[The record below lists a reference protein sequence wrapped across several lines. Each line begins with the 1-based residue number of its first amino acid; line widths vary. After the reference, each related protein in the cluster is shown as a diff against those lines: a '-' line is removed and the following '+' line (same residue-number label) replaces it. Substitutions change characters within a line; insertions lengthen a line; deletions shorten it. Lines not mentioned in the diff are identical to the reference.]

1 MRCDVYEWAIHIRD
15 KHVWRPDFFGSDD
28 TGPWRNIQGLKDI
41 SLVLTLVIVNVS
53 LFDGGKD

>member
-1 MRCDVYEWAIHIRD
+1 MFTNGQFIYGTNM
-15 KHVWRPDFFGSDD
+15 FGDPIFSGRM
-28 TGPWRNIQGLKDI
+28 TPALWRNIQGLKDI